1 MRKILFGIFVSL
13 LSFHCGAQ
21 KKSPTGMVQS
31 PAFDAELGSLLSG
44 KVPFISVEELNISQS
59 DFLILDAREKEE
71 FDISHL
77 PGAVHIGYKSM
88 DENLINRIDKNQKVA
103 LYCSVG
109 YRSEKVG
116 QKLMKLGFQDVSNV
130 YGSIFEWVNQGYP
143 VYDDKEQPTNKVHT
157 YSKNWGR
164 WVNNDQ
170 IEKVW

>member
-1 MRKILFGIFVSL
+1 
-13 LSFHCGAQ
+13 
-21 KKSPTGMVQS
+21 MVQS

-44 KVPFISVEELNISQS
+44 KVPFISVEELNASQS

-77 PGAVHIGYKSM
+77 PGAVNIGYKSL

-116 QKLMKLGFQDVSNV
+116 QKLVKLGFHDVSNV

-143 VYDDKEQPTNKVHT
+143 VFDHQEKPTKKVHT
-157 YSKNWGR
+157 YNKSWGR
-164 WVNNDQ
+164 WVINDQ